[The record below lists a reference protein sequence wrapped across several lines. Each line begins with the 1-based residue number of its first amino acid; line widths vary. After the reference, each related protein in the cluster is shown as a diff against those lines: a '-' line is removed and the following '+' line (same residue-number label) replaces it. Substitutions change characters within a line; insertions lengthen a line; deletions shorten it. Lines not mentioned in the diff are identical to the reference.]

1 MSRHSS
7 VNKAVLSM
15 LIDIILISAALG
27 LAALIRYNWPED
39 WPSIFITPIRYLQFP
54 FWSYLAALFIWS
66 VVFLLSSVYDPS
78 RNVKLI
84 DEFQRVILAN
94 TGAAIA
100 FAGVMYI
107 FASNVSRALYLLFII
122 LSYLFLVG
130 WRLLGHMFF
139 PDNLALRERK
149 NILVVGANELG
160 KRVALVVKKQ
170 SQESRLHLI
179 GYLDDQPIAPP
190 NGLPVLGTLDDVR
203 EVIATRQIDDVV
215 IALPLRSY
223 DQVNKV
229 VRDVVDMPV
238 HVHVIPDYFELA
250 LYRTNVENFGGLPV
264 ISLRDP
270 ALNEVQR
277 FLKRLFDIVV
287 IVFLIAFALPFMLI
301 FAILI
306 KLDSAGPVLFKQDRV
321 GENGRIFKMY
331 KFRSMV
337 QNAEQ
342 LQSQVLEETGD
353 GHVVHKKAEDARVTR
368 FGRFLRRSSMD
379 ELPNFFNIL
388 KGDMSLV
395 GPRPEMPWLVDEYA
409 PWQRIR
415 FAVPQG
421 LTGWWQVNGR
431 SERVMHLH
439 TEDDLYYIENY
450 SMWLD
455 FYILLKTPL
464 AVLRGKGA
472 F

>member
-1 MSRHSS
+1 MSRRSS
-7 VNKAVLSM
+7 VNRAIFSM
-15 LIDIILISAALG
+15 LIDIVLISAALG
-27 LAALIRYNWPED
+27 LAALIRYNWPEE
-39 WPSIFITPIRYLQFP
+39 WPSIFMTPIRYLQFP
-54 FWSYLAALFIWS
+54 FWGFPTALFVWS
-66 VVFLLSSVYDPS
+66 IVFLLASVYDPS
-78 RNVKLI
+78 RNVKMV
-84 DEFQRVILAN
+84 DELQRLLLAN
-94 TGAAIA
+94 TAAAIT

-107 FASNVSRALYLLFII
+107 FASNVSRALYLLFIV
-122 LSYLFLVG
+122 LTYSFLVG
-130 WRLLGHMFF
+130 WRLMGRYLF
-139 PDNLALRERK
+139 PDKLALRQRK
-149 NILVVGANELG
+149 NLLVVGANDLG
-160 KRVALVVKKQ
+160 KRVAQVVKQ
-170 SQESRLHLI
+170 QAQENRLHLI
-179 GYLDDQPIAPP
+179 GYLDDQLIASP
-190 NGLPVLGTLDDVR
+190 NGLPMLGTLDDVR
-203 EVIATRQIDDVV
+203 EVITTRQIDDVV
-215 IALPLRSY
+215 IALPLQSY
-223 DQVNKV
+223 DLANKV

-238 HVHVIPDYFELA
+238 DVHVIPDYFELA
-250 LYRTNVENFGGLPV
+250 PYRTNVENFGGLPV

-287 IVFLIAFALPFMLI
+287 IIFLIALALPLMLI
-301 FAILI
+301 IAILI
-306 KLDSAGPVLFKQDRV
+306 KLDSPGPVLFKQNRV
-321 GENGRIFKMY
+321 GENGRIFTMY

-342 LQSQVLEETGD
+342 LQAQILEETED

-368 FGRFLRRSSMD
+368 FGRFLRHSSMD

-388 KGDMSLV
+388 MGDMSLV

-431 SERVMHLH
+431 AERVMHLH

-455 FYILLKTPL
+455 FYILLKTPFV
-464 AVLRGKGA
+464 VLKGKGA

>member
-7 VNKAVLSM
+7 VNKAILSM
-15 LIDIILISAALG
+15 VIDIGLILLALY
-27 LAALIRYNWPED
+27 LAKLIRFNWPASWSSVVPPPLPD
-39 WPSIFITPIRYLQFP
+39 QNFP
-54 FWSYLAALFIWS
+54 FWGYFAVLIIWS
-66 VVFLLSSVYDPS
+66 VAFLLGSVYDPG
-78 RNVKLI
+78 RNAKAI
-84 DEFQRVILAN
+84 DEFQRVALAN
-94 TGAAIA
+94 SGAVIVL
-100 FAGVMYI
+100 AGALFV
-107 FASNVSRALYLLFII
+107 SGSVVSRALFLVFVV
-122 LSYLFLVG
+122 LSYLFLLG
-130 WRLLGHMFF
+130 WRLLSHLFF
-139 PDNLALRERK
+139 PGNMPLGERK
-149 NILVVGANELG
+149 NILVVGANDLG
-160 KRVALVVKKQ
+160 KRVAQVVKQ
-170 SQESRLHLI
+170 QARENLFHLT
-179 GYLDDQPIAPP
+179 GYLDDQVASNS
-190 NGLPVLGTLDDVR
+190 NGLPVLGKLADVR
-203 EVIATRQIDDVV
+203 RVIEAQSIDDVV
-215 IALPLRSY
+215 IALPIQSY
-223 DQVNKV
+223 DQVNQV
-229 VRDVVDMPV
+229 VLDIYDMPV

-250 LYRTNVENFGGLPV
+250 LYRTNVENFGGLPL

-287 IVFLIAFALPFMLI
+287 SS
-301 FAILI
+301 ILI
-306 KLDSAGPVLFKQDRV
+306 VISLPIMGVIALAIRLDSPGPILFKQDRV

-337 QNAEQ
+337 QDAEK
-342 LQSQVLEETGD
+342 LQEEILEQTADGQVI
-353 GHVVHKKAEDARVTR
+353 HKKVEDVRVTR
-368 FGRFLRRSSMD
+368 VGRFIRRTSLD

-395 GPRPEMPWLVDEYA
+395 GPRPEMPWLVDKYA
-409 PWQRIR
+409 PWQRMR